1 MSKSCSHEL
10 APRQRQ
16 CLCFIV
22 QFTFEH
28 LYQPSVREIADHMGI
43 NSTNGVND
51 HLRALQRKGYL
62 VMAERSARAL
72 ELTDAALLLVRCS
85 DDLRARPIVA
95 VKENT

>member
-10 APRQRQ
+10 TPRQRQ

-43 NSTNGVND
+43 MSTNGVQD
-51 HLRALQRKGYL
+51 HLRALQRKGYI
-62 VMAERSARAL
+62 VMANRSARAL
-72 ELTDAALLLVRCS
+72 ELKDSALLLVRCS
-85 DDLRARPIVA
+85 DDLRARPLV
-95 VKENT
+95 VKKEA